1 MSVTPSMEEL
11 KSQEGERE
19 FIVRAMADP
28 YLTKEYP
35 EEKQRLVLVKYAY
48 QTSKE
53 KSNRTLVAH
62 SINGPGVTN
71 ALIKIK
77 TGSLIESKE
86 FKEPTKEVYAAYLAA
101 NGQKK
106 ASQWFLAVDSNEN
119 RLAYCFTS
127 NFQDVDIAALEN
139 IMEVAASVDDKDL
152 ANKASDLLTLALK
165 KKNGENLSTFTFF
178 PGPHSVTL
186 EASI

>member
-1 MSVTPSMEEL
+1 MVPSSEEL
-11 KSQEGERE
+11 KDEAGMKT
-19 FIVRAMADP
+19 FLARAMAEPTMLANHPD
-28 YLTKEYP
+28 ER
-35 EEKQRLVLVKYAY
+35 QRFVLANYQY

-53 KSNRTLVAH
+53 KANRTLVAH
-62 SINGPGVTN
+62 SLNPAGITN
-71 ALIKIK
+71 ALVKIK

-106 ASQWFLAVDSNEN
+106 ASQWFMALDNNES
-119 RLAYCFTS
+119 RLAYCMTS
-127 NFQDVDIAALEN
+127 DFVNVDIAALEN